1 MLSQDASLG
10 ANARARKYHTRFM
23 RVWGYI
29 GIGIIV
35 IAVCWSLG
43 HFGDAINMLVT
54 GGVLAFIY
62 APIVNGLERRF
73 KVPRLLGTVIGL
85 LTVIVAAAVLLLVL
99 LPPIIDQIAGL
110 VSALPGFVKE
120 IQQLWEQFNEY
131 LALNPEG
138 QVQKAIAGVYAQA
151 EQFAGRIAQSAASG
165 IFSGATSL
173 VSSFVLVFMSLVVS
187 FWLAKD
193 FPRIERELSVIAG
206 PRRGEDYRIVT
217 SVFGRSLAGYLK
229 GMLIT
234 STCTGCLA
242 GLGFWLL
249 GVPYSLL
256 LGVLT
261 GVLNFVPYIGPWTV
275 GAFAFIVG
283 LSVSPAVGFFSIVVS
298 VVAQQ
303 FTDNLISPKVMQS
316 AVALHPVLVLTALTA
331 GGALG
336 GILGMIAAVP
346 LTAAIKGTF
355 VYYFEK
361 KTGRQLMSR
370 DGMLFKGE
378 PFCDEEGNPRPACD
392 ALGVDI
398 EGEKG
403 VPRRIVE
410 AYERERHDHAAGD
423 LASEAPG
430 HATPAPQ
437 GPSGDEAGPHD
448 GEKAGKRA
456 KE

>member
-151 EQFAGRIAQSAASG
+151 EQFAGRIAQSAALGHLLGRDPRWSARSSWCSCRWSCPSG
-165 IFSGATSL
+165 SPRTSRASSASSPSSPAPGAARTTASSPRCSAARSPATSRAC
-173 VSSFVLVFMSLVVS
+173 SSP
-187 FWLAKD
+187 
-193 FPRIERELSVIAG
+193 PRARAAWPAWAS
-206 PRRGEDYRIVT
+206 
-217 SVFGRSLAGYLK
+217 
-229 GMLIT
+229 
-234 STCTGCLA
+234 GCSA
-242 GLGFWLL
+242 CRTRCCWAC
-249 GVPYSLL
+249 S
-256 LGVLT
+256 T

-403 VPRRIVE
+403 VAAPHRGGLRARAARPRR
-410 AYERERHDHAAGD
+410 R
-423 LASEAPG
+423 
-430 HATPAPQ
+430 
-437 GPSGDEAGPHD
+437 
-448 GEKAGKRA
+448 
-456 KE
+456 